1 MPEGASLKYEFDH
14 LCADVIAH
22 NARVF
27 AGSVA
32 VVCEDQRR
40 TWREL
45 EARTNQVANAIRAL
59 GFAKGDKIAL
69 FMPNS
74 MALFELFWGVAKA
87 GCVVVTLNTM
97 LEGAALARLTNASD
111 AGAIFVDDST
121 RELVDRVRP
130 ELGKIA
136 GHRFFTVGSGHVAW
150 ASAEALFDA
159 ADTAAPDVR
168 IDPSDSMTIIFTSG
182 TTGVPKGIEHSHF
195 GRLNYPLGFG
205 MGLGI
210 NRYTVAICATPIYA
224 SGTWITMF
232 PTMYR
237 GGTVVLLPKYT
248 PEAFLEAV
256 QRERGTHS
264 FLVPTQYIGLL
275 QQPLQN
281 YALGS
286 LKVLVTA
293 GQSLSTVTYEALL
306 QNFPTAGIYEIYGM
320 TEGFSTL
327 AIPEDMLRGK
337 RGSVGKPAFLEDIR
351 IIDGDGRELPPGETG
366 EIVGYGPGMMKGY
379 YARPDLTA
387 AATWI
392 GPGGRTYMRSGDL
405 GRMDQDGFLY
415 VSGRLKDMIK
425 SGGINIY
432 AADLEQVI
440 MQHPGVREVAVIGVP
455 HEKWSETPIAVVLLK
470 QQVRLDPDALMQWVN
485 QRLSKYQR
493 LTRVLIQDEL
503 PRATYGKVQKQT
515 LREQV
520 LAQLRGGG

>member
-1 MPEGASLKYEFDH
+1 MSLKYEFDH
-14 LCADVIAH
+14 LCSDVIAH

-27 AGSVA
+27 AERTA
-32 VVCEDQRR
+32 VVCGEQRLS
-40 TWREL
+40 WSAL
-45 EARTNQVANAIRAL
+45 ERRTNQIANAILGL

-74 MALFELFWGVAKA
+74 IALFELFWGVVKS
-87 GCVVVTLNTM
+87 GCVVVTLNT
-97 LEGAALARLTNASD
+97 LLDAAALARLANASD
-111 AGAIFVDDST
+111 AGAIFVNDST
-121 RELVDRVRP
+121 REMVDSVRADLVNIP
-130 ELGKIA
+130 AE
-136 GHRFFTVGSGHVAW
+136 RFFSVGGRAAGWHEA
-150 ASAEALFDA
+150 AALF
-159 ADTAAPDVR
+159 APAGANPPPVKLE
-168 IDPSDSMTIIFTSG
+168 PEDSMTIIFTSG

-210 NRYTVAICATPIYA
+210 NRYSVAVCATPLYA

-237 GGTVVLLPKYT
+237 GGTVVLIPKYT

-256 QRERGTHS
+256 QRERGTHA

-275 QQPLQN
+275 QVPLRD
-281 YALGS
+281 YDTGS

-293 GQSLSTVTYEALL
+293 GQSLSPVTYDALR
-306 QNFPTAGIYEIYGM
+306 QHFPGAGLYEIYGM

-327 AIPEDMLRGK
+327 AIPEDVAHGK

-351 IIDGDGRELPPGETG
+351 IIDAEGRELPPGETG
-366 EIVGYGPGMMKGY
+366 EIVAYGPGMMKGY

-405 GRMDQDGFLY
+405 GRMDEDGFLY

-432 AADLEQVI
+432 AADLEQVL
-440 MQHPGVREVAVIGVP
+440 MQHDCVREVAVVGMP
-455 HEKWSETPIAVVLLK
+455 HDKWGETPVAAVLLK
-470 QQVRLDPDALMQWVN
+470 QDMAVAADELMRWANERLA
-485 QRLSKYQR
+485 KYQR
-493 LTRVLIQDEL
+493 LAAVLIQAEL
-503 PRATYGKVQKQT
+503 PRATYGKVQKDR
-515 LREQV
+515 LRQQV
-520 LAQLRGGG
+520 RAQVE